1 MSRIEVEIRDYY
13 VSGADRTVGQL
24 DIKDSDEFPMSITY
38 LIADIKN
45 LSIRSGSYTKTFNVP
60 ATKNNNKILKD
71 IWNPNT
77 YVDSVSSYTA
87 AGHKMLSR
95 KPCIIKVDGTPVL
108 RGEIKVKNVITKG
121 RKKEYVL
128 QIIGDNSDWVKQL
141 ENLYLNELTEFDTA
155 SANTDHTFN
164 KATIEASWS
173 GSYSDLETVS
183 SYAYFYPLINYG
195 GWKNSTGVVVEDL
208 RPAVYI
214 KAILDAGFRQA
225 GYTINSTFLNS
236 TDFKKLVLPYHSHG
250 FGLSDSY
257 IDAKKF
263 RAGRT
268 TDHTE
273 EQLNYITPVQYDT
286 HTIIVPFN
294 NDSTS
299 PNFDTGGLYNTTTY
313 KYSANGIDDIS
324 FKGNFEIEHLN
335 DNVDVKTT
343 YVLLLKQ
350 YDGSATSYKTLKY
363 FTLGYGESKAFS
375 YDTGYITTSASHT
388 FELELRS
395 VTEAYL
401 IPAGITVSQAYY
413 YHKYKIKTSSYIENN
428 IDKIPQGGFSVTLKD
443 ILSDKHTVLDI
454 LKGITHLFNLYYRT
468 DTAMKIV
475 YIEPRDTFF
484 DDITSANDWTA
495 KLNKN
500 DYEIKYIDDYKK
512 ELKFGYKKDGADG
525 HLKARDEEHDLDV
538 GDYNYTLSDRF
549 LIGKQEFIN
558 PTFAATYHIMDKH
571 LIYNSASGVYFGY
584 KNERKDKAPL
594 IARMWKNWQVDDSSQ
609 AVTFDWLPRILVK
622 SYGTQL
628 DDDGNNR
635 VWEWEGTSQTN
646 IPTALMSGYASV
658 TQDSLEFT
666 GSSGLF
672 QTYYGKYIKVVEKG
686 VLITA
691 MFKLNIEDFSELN
704 LKKPIYIDK
713 PSDLHGYYVINK
725 IIDYSPAK
733 KGLTKVELVKIENL
747 GTATLDTGQVGSTL
761 PSGIFGEIGDSRGN
775 QHLNNPINF
784 GSGGKFD
791 DADILIGRDYN
802 NTTLVLD
809 NGSGNMA
816 YAGSGSTVLGNGN
829 ISRGSNQTILGNY
842 NTGSTTDI
850 FQIGTG
856 TSDTDRVTAL
866 KIDQDGVIQQY
877 GGVIQAVI
885 NDVVV
890 DVMMEDEDNER
901 LIKVLKSE

>member
-77 YVDSVSSYTA
+77 YVDDVSSYTA

-173 GSYSDLETVS
+173 GNYTDLDS
-183 SYAYFYPLINYG
+183 GYCYFYPVINYG
-195 GWKNSTGVVVEDL
+195 GWQNGSGVVVNDM

-236 TDFKKLVLPYHSHG
+236 TDFKKLVLPYYGHG
-250 FGLSDSY
+250 FG
-257 IDAKKF
+257 IDDTFISNRKF

-273 EQLNYITPVQYDT
+273 IQTNQVLTFPQYNT
-286 HTIIVPFN
+286 HTIIIPLDD
-294 NDSTS
+294 DSTS
-299 PNFDTGGLYNTTTY
+299 PNFDTGTLYDTSTY
-313 KYSANGIDDIS
+313 KYSANDVYDVK
-324 FKGNFEIEHLN
+324 FKGNFELEHTVSFTSLSN
-335 DNVDVKTT
+335 T

-350 YDGSATSYKTLKY
+350 YDGSATSYKTLKS
-363 FTLGYGESKAFS
+363 FTLGYGESKSFS

-395 VTEAYL
+395 VASL
-401 IPAGITVSQAYY
+401 GGSGGFY
-413 YHKYKIKTSSYIENN
+413 YHNYKIKSSSFIENE

-454 LKGITHLFNLYYRT
+454 LKGLTHLFNLYYRT

-484 DDITSANDWTA
+484 DDTTTASDWTA

-525 HLKARDEEHDLDV
+525 HLKARDTEHDLDV
-538 GDYNYTLSDRF
+538 GDYTYNLSDRF
-549 LIGKQEFIN
+549 LIGKQEFKN
-558 PTFAATYHIMDKH
+558 PTFAATYHIMDKKI
-571 LIYNSASGVYFGY
+571 IYASGLGGW
-584 KNERKDKAPL
+584 KIKTKDKAPL
-594 IARMWKNWQVDDSSQ
+594 IARMWRNWNGDDASQ
-609 AVTFDWLPRILVK
+609 PNHYEWIPRILVK

-628 DDDGNNR
+628 DDDGNNKT
-635 VWEWEGTSQTN
+635 WSWEGTSQTN
-646 IPTALMSGYASV
+646 IPTALMSGYSDV
-658 TQDSLEFT
+658 TQDNLEFT
-666 GSSGLF
+666 GTDGLF
-672 QTYYGKYIKVVEKG
+672 QTYYGKWIKVIQKG
-686 VLITA
+686 VLCTA
-691 MFKLNIEDFSELN
+691 MFKLQLQDLSELN

-747 GTATLDTGQVGSTL
+747 GTATLDATQVGTTR
-761 PSGIFGEIGDSRGN
+761 PFKGFGEIDDSRGN

-791 DADILIGRDYN
+791 DADILIGRDYSN
-802 NTTLVLD
+802 PTLVID
-809 NGSGNMA
+809 NGSSNMA
-816 YAGSGSTVLGNGN
+816 YAGSGSTVIGNGN
-829 ISRGSNQTILGNY
+829 VSRGSNQTILGNY
-842 NTGSTTDI
+842 NTPNTTDI

-866 KIDQDGVIQQY
+866 KIDEDGVIQEY
-877 GGVIQAVI
+877 GGVIQAIVG
-885 NDVVV
+885 DVVV

-901 LIKVLKSE
+901 YIKVLKSE

>member
-24 DIKDSDEFPMSITY
+24 DSKDSDEFPMSITY

-77 YVDSVSSYTA
+77 YVDDVSSYTA

-173 GSYSDLETVS
+173 GNYTDLDS
-183 SYAYFYPLINYG
+183 GYCYFYPVINYG
-195 GWKNSTGVVVEDL
+195 GWQNGSGVVVNDM

-236 TDFKKLVLPYHSHG
+236 TDFKKLVLPYYGHG
-250 FGLSDSY
+250 FG
-257 IDAKKF
+257 IDDTFISNRKF

-273 EQLNYITPVQYDT
+273 IQTNQVLTFPQYNT
-286 HTIIVPFN
+286 HTIIIPLDD
-294 NDSTS
+294 DSTS
-299 PNFDTGGLYNTTTY
+299 PNFDTGTLYDTSTY
-313 KYSANGIDDIS
+313 KYSANDVYDVK
-324 FKGNFEIEHLN
+324 FKGNFELEHTVSFTSLSN
-335 DNVDVKTT
+335 T

-350 YDGSATSYKTLKY
+350 YDGSATSYKTLKS
-363 FTLGYGESKAFS
+363 FTLGYGESKSFS

-395 VTEAYL
+395 VASL
-401 IPAGITVSQAYY
+401 GGSGGFY
-413 YHKYKIKTSSYIENN
+413 YHNYKIKSSSFIENE

-454 LKGITHLFNLYYRT
+454 LKGLTHLFNLYYRT

-484 DDITSANDWTA
+484 DDTTTASDWTA

-525 HLKARDEEHDLDV
+525 HLKARDTEHDLDV
-538 GDYNYTLSDRF
+538 GDYTYNLSDRF
-549 LIGKQEFIN
+549 LIGKQEFKN
-558 PTFAATYHIMDKH
+558 PTFAATYHIMDKKI
-571 LIYNSASGVYFGY
+571 IYASGLGGW
-584 KNERKDKAPL
+584 KIKTKDKAPL
-594 IARMWKNWQVDDSSQ
+594 IARMWRNWNGDDASQ
-609 AVTFDWLPRILVK
+609 PNHYEWIPRILVK

-628 DDDGNNR
+628 DDDGNNKT
-635 VWEWEGTSQTN
+635 WSWEGTSQTN
-646 IPTALMSGYASV
+646 IPTALMSGYSDV
-658 TQDSLEFT
+658 TQDNLEFT
-666 GSSGLF
+666 GTDGLF
-672 QTYYGKYIKVVEKG
+672 QTYYGKWIKVIQKG
-686 VLITA
+686 VLCTA
-691 MFKLNIEDFSELN
+691 MFKLQLQDLSELN

-747 GTATLDTGQVGSTL
+747 GTATLDATQVGTTR
-761 PSGIFGEIGDSRGN
+761 PFKGFGEIDDSRGN

-791 DADILIGRDYN
+791 DADILIGRDYSN
-802 NTTLVLD
+802 PTLVID
-809 NGSGNMA
+809 NGSSNMA
-816 YAGSGSTVLGNGN
+816 YAGSGSTVIGNGN
-829 ISRGSNQTILGNY
+829 VSRGSNQTILGNY
-842 NTGSTTDI
+842 NTPNTTDI

-866 KIDQDGVIQQY
+866 KIDEDGVIQEY
-877 GGVIQAVI
+877 GGVIQAIVG
-885 NDVVV
+885 DVVV

-901 LIKVLKSE
+901 YIKVLKSE

>member
-13 VSGADRTVGQL
+13 VSGAERTVGQL

-77 YVDSVSSYTA
+77 YVDDVSSYTA
-87 AGHKMLSR
+87 AGHRMLSR

-108 RGEIKVKNVITKG
+108 RGEVKVKNVITKG
-121 RKKEYVL
+121 KKKEYVL

-141 ENLYLNELTEFDTA
+141 ETLYLNQLTKFDSA
-155 SANTDHTFN
+155 NANTDHTFN

-173 GSYSDLETVS
+173 GSYSDLKTVS
-183 SYAYFYPLINYG
+183 SYAYFYPVINYG
-195 GWKNSTGVVVEDL
+195 GWQNGSGVVVNDM

-214 KAILDAGFRQA
+214 KAILDAGFQEA

-236 TDFKKLVLPYHSHG
+236 TDFKKLVLPYYGHG
-250 FGLSDSY
+250 FG
-257 IDAKKF
+257 IDDTFISNRKF

-268 TDHTE
+268 TDQQIHDINTYTTE
-273 EQLNYITPVQYDT
+273 KQYDT
-286 HTIIVPFN
+286 HTIIVPLN
-294 NDSTS
+294 DDSTS
-299 PNFDTGGLYNTTTY
+299 PNFDTGTLYNTSTY
-313 KYSANGIDDIS
+313 KYSANDVYDVK
-324 FKGNFEIEHLN
+324 FKGSLEIENLN
-335 DNVDVKTT
+335 DTRASHFEL
-343 YVLLLKQ
+343 YLKQ
-350 YDGSATSYKTLKY
+350 YDGSSTSYKKIAD
-363 FTLGYGESKAFS
+363 FNLGILESKTFS
-375 YDTGYITTSASHT
+375 YDTGYITTSSSHT
-388 FELELRS
+388 FELELRTTTTLYTKT
-395 VTEAYL
+395 VTGFLTYDYKYL
-401 IPAGITVSQAYY
+401 HSYY
-413 YHKYKIKTSSYIENN
+413 VKASSYIENE
-428 IDKIPQGGFSVTLKD
+428 IDKNPQQNYSVTLKD

-454 LKGITHLFNLYYRT
+454 LKGLTHLFNLYYRT

-484 DDITSANDWTA
+484 DDTTTANDWTD

-525 HLKARDEEHDLDV
+525 HLKARDTEHDLDV
-538 GDYNYTLSDRF
+538 GDYKYNLSDRF
-549 LIGKQEFIN
+549 MIGKQEFIN
-558 PTFAATYHIMDKH
+558 PTFAATYHIMDKKI
-571 LIYNSASGVYFGY
+571 IYASGLGGW
-584 KNERKDKAPL
+584 KTKTKDKAPL
-594 IARMWKNWQVDDSSQ
+594 IARMWRNWNGDDASQ
-609 AVTFDWLPRILVK
+609 PNHYEWIPRILVK

-635 VWEWEGTSQTN
+635 VWSWEGTSQTN
-646 IPTALMSGYASV
+646 IPTALMSGYSDV
-658 TQDSLEFT
+658 TQDNLEFT
-666 GSSGLF
+666 GTDGLF
-672 QTYYGKYIKVVEKG
+672 QTHYGKWIKVIEKG
-686 VLITA
+686 VLVTA
-691 MFKLNIEDFSELN
+691 MFKLQLQDLSELN
-704 LKKPIYIDK
+704 LKQPIYIDK

-725 IIDYSPAK
+725 IVDYSPAK

-747 GTATLDTGQVGSTL
+747 GTATLDATQIGTVR
-761 PSGIFGEIGDSRGN
+761 PSKGFGEIDDSRGN

-791 DADILIGRDYN
+791 DEDILIGRDYSN
-802 NTTLVLD
+802 PTLVID

-816 YAGSGSTVLGNGN
+816 YAGSGSVVIGSGNV
-829 ISRGSNQTILGNY
+829 SRGANQTILGNY
-842 NTGSTTDI
+842 NTPNTTDI
-850 FQIGTG
+850 FQLGTG
-856 TSDTDRVTAL
+856 TSDTDRVTSL
-866 KIDQDGVIQQY
+866 KIDKDGVIQEY

-885 NDVVV
+885 NDVVM

>member
-13 VSGADRTVGQL
+13 VSGAERTVGQL

-77 YVDSVSSYTA
+77 YVDDVSSYNA
-87 AGHKMLSR
+87 AGHRMLSR

-108 RGEIKVKNVITKG
+108 RGEVKVKNVITKG
-121 RKKEYVL
+121 KKKEYVL

-141 ENLYLNELTEFDTA
+141 ETLYLNQLTKFDSA
-155 SANTDHTFN
+155 NANTDHTFN

-173 GSYSDLETVS
+173 GSYSDLKTVS
-183 SYAYFYPLINYG
+183 SYAYFYPVINYG
-195 GWKNSTGVVVEDL
+195 GWQNGSGVVVNDM

-214 KAILDAGFRQA
+214 KAILDAGFQEA

-236 TDFKKLVLPYHSHG
+236 TDFKKLVLPYYGHG
-250 FGLSDSY
+250 FG
-257 IDAKKF
+257 IDDTFISNRKF

-268 TDHTE
+268 TDQQIHDINTYTTE
-273 EQLNYITPVQYDT
+273 KQYDT
-286 HTIIVPFN
+286 HTIIVPLN
-294 NDSTS
+294 DDSTS
-299 PNFDTGGLYNTTTY
+299 PNFDTGTLYNTSTY
-313 KYSANGIDDIS
+313 KYSANDVYDVK
-324 FKGNFEIEHLN
+324 FKGSLEIENLN
-335 DNVDVKTT
+335 DTRASHFEL
-343 YVLLLKQ
+343 YLKQ
-350 YDGSATSYKTLKY
+350 YDGSSTSYKKIAD
-363 FTLGYGESKAFS
+363 FNLGILESKTFS
-375 YDTGYITTSASHT
+375 YDTGYITTSSSHT
-388 FELELRS
+388 FELELRTTTTLYTKT
-395 VTEAYL
+395 VTGFLTYDYKYL
-401 IPAGITVSQAYY
+401 HSYY
-413 YHKYKIKTSSYIENN
+413 VKASSYIENE
-428 IDKIPQGGFSVTLKD
+428 IDKNPQQNYSVTLKD

-454 LKGITHLFNLYYRT
+454 LKGLTHLFNLYYRT

-484 DDITSANDWTA
+484 DDTTTANDWTD

-525 HLKARDEEHDLDV
+525 HLKARDTEHDLDV
-538 GDYNYTLSDRF
+538 GDYKYNLSDRF
-549 LIGKQEFIN
+549 MIGKQEFIN
-558 PTFAATYHIMDKH
+558 PTFAATYHIMDKKI
-571 LIYNSASGVYFGY
+571 IYASGLGGW
-584 KNERKDKAPL
+584 KTKTKDKAPL
-594 IARMWKNWQVDDSSQ
+594 IARMWRNWNGDDASQ
-609 AVTFDWLPRILVK
+609 PNHYEWIPRILVK

-635 VWEWEGTSQTN
+635 VWSWEGTSQTN
-646 IPTALMSGYASV
+646 IPTALMSGYSDV
-658 TQDSLEFT
+658 TQDNLEFT
-666 GSSGLF
+666 GTDGLF
-672 QTYYGKYIKVVEKG
+672 QTHYGKWIKVIEKG
-686 VLITA
+686 VLVTA
-691 MFKLNIEDFSELN
+691 MFKLQLQDLSELN
-704 LKKPIYIDK
+704 LKQPIYIDK

-725 IIDYSPAK
+725 IVDYSPAK

-747 GTATLDTGQVGSTL
+747 GTATLDATQIGTVR
-761 PSGIFGEIGDSRGN
+761 PSKGFGEIDDSRGN

-791 DADILIGRDYN
+791 DEDILIGRDYSN
-802 NTTLVLD
+802 PTLVID

-816 YAGSGSTVLGNGN
+816 YAGSGSVVIGSGNV
-829 ISRGSNQTILGNY
+829 SRGANQTILGNY
-842 NTGSTTDI
+842 NTPNTTDI
-850 FQIGTG
+850 FQLGTG
-856 TSDTDRVTAL
+856 TSDTDRVTSL
-866 KIDQDGVIQQY
+866 KIDKDGVIQEY

-885 NDVVV
+885 NDVVM

>member
-13 VSGADRTVGQL
+13 VSGDERTVGEL

-77 YVDSVSSYTA
+77 YVDDVSSYNA
-87 AGHKMLSR
+87 AGHRMLSR

-108 RGEIKVKNVITKG
+108 RGEVKVKNVITKG
-121 RKKEYVL
+121 KKKEYVL

-141 ENLYLNELTEFDTA
+141 ETLYLNQLTKLDSA
-155 SANTDHTFN
+155 NANTDHTFN

-173 GSYSDLETVS
+173 GSYSDLKTVS
-183 SYAYFYPLINYG
+183 SYAYFYPVINYG
-195 GWKNSTGVVVEDL
+195 GWQNGSGVVVNDM

-214 KAILDAGFRQA
+214 KAILDAGFQEA

-236 TDFKKLVLPYHSHG
+236 TDFKKLVLPYYGHG
-250 FGLSDSY
+250 FG
-257 IDAKKF
+257 IDDTFISNRKF

-273 EQLNYITPVQYDT
+273 IQTNQVLTFPQYNT
-286 HTIIVPFN
+286 HTIIIPLDD
-294 NDSTS
+294 DSTS
-299 PNFDTGGLYNTTTY
+299 PNFDTGTLYNTSTY
-313 KYSANGIDDIS
+313 KYSANGVYDVK
-324 FKGNFEIEHLN
+324 FKGNFELEHTVSFTSLSN
-335 DNVDVKTT
+335 T

-350 YDGSATSYKTLKY
+350 YDGSATSYKTLKS
-363 FTLGYGESKAFS
+363 FTLGYGESKSFS
-375 YDTGYITTSASHT
+375 YDTGYITVSASHT

-395 VTEAYL
+395 VASL
-401 IPAGITVSQAYY
+401 GGSGGFY
-413 YHKYKIKTSSYIENN
+413 YHNYKIKSSTFIENE
-428 IDKIPQGGFSVTLKD
+428 IDKTPQGGFSITLKD

-454 LKGITHLFNLYYRT
+454 LKGLTHLFNLYYRT

-484 DDITSANDWTA
+484 DDTTTASDWTA

-525 HLKARDEEHDLDV
+525 HLKARDTEHDLDV
-538 GDYNYTLSDRF
+538 GDYKYNLSDRF
-549 LIGKQEFIN
+549 MIGKQDFIN
-558 PTFAATYHIMDKH
+558 PTFAATYHIMDKKI
-571 LIYNSASGVYFGY
+571 IYASGLGGW
-584 KNERKDKAPL
+584 KTKTKDKAPL
-594 IARMWKNWQVDDSSQ
+594 IPRMRRNWNGDDASQ
-609 AVTFDWLPRILVK
+609 PNHYEWMPRILVK
-622 SYGTQL
+622 SYGTQA

-635 VWEWEGTSQTN
+635 VWSWEGTSQTN
-646 IPTALMSGYASV
+646 IPTALMSGYADV
-658 TQDSLEFT
+658 TQDNLEFT
-666 GSSGLF
+666 GTDGLF
-672 QTYYGKYIKVVEKG
+672 QTYYGKWIKVIEKG
-686 VLITA
+686 VLVTA
-691 MFKLNIEDFSELN
+691 MFKLQLQDLSELN
-704 LKKPIYIDK
+704 LKQPIYIDK

-747 GTATLDTGQVGSTL
+747 GTATLDATQIGTVR
-761 PSGIFGEIGDSRGN
+761 PSKGFGEIDDSRGN
-775 QHLNNPINF
+775 HHLNNPINF

-791 DADILIGRDYN
+791 DEDILIGRDYSN
-802 NTTLVLD
+802 PTLVID

-816 YAGSGSTVLGNGN
+816 YAGSGSVVIGSGNV
-829 ISRGSNQTILGNY
+829 SRGANQTILGNY
-842 NTGSTTDI
+842 NTPNTTDI
-850 FQIGTG
+850 FQLGTG
-856 TSDTDRVTAL
+856 TSDTDRVTSL
-866 KIDQDGVIQQY
+866 KIDKDGVIQEY

-885 NDVVV
+885 NDVVM

>member
-77 YVDSVSSYTA
+77 YVDDVSSYTA

-121 RKKEYVL
+121 KKKEYVL

-173 GSYSDLETVS
+173 GSYTDLDS
-183 SYAYFYPLINYG
+183 GYCYFYPVINYG
-195 GWKNSTGVVVEDL
+195 GWQNGSGVVVNDM

-236 TDFKKLVLPYHSHG
+236 TDFKKLVLPYYGHG
-250 FGLSDSY
+250 FG
-257 IDAKKF
+257 IDDTFINNRKF

-273 EQLNYITPVQYDT
+273 NDLNTFTSQKQYDLK
-286 HTIIVPFN
+286 ILAVPLN
-294 NDSTS
+294 DDSTS
-299 PNFDTGGLYNTTTY
+299 PNFDTGTLYNTSTY
-313 KYSANGIDDIS
+313 KYSANGVYDVK
-324 FKGNFEIEHLN
+324 FKGNFEIDHLN
-335 DNVDVKTT
+335 NNQKVSTT
-343 YVLLLKQ
+343 FVLLLKQ
-350 YDGSATSYKTLKY
+350 YDGSATSYKTLKS
-363 FTLGYGESKAFS
+363 FTLGYGESKSFS
-375 YDTGYITTSASHT
+375 FDSGYITTSASHT

-395 VTEAYL
+395 TTELYSLVTTGLATYDFKYL
-401 IPAGITVSQAYY
+401 HHYT
-413 YHKYKIKTSSYIENN
+413 IKSSSYIENE
-428 IDKIPQGGFSVTLKD
+428 IDKTPQGGFSVTLKD

-454 LKGITHLFNLYYRT
+454 LKGLTHLFNLYYRT

-484 DDITSANDWTA
+484 DDTTTANDWTG

-525 HLKARDEEHDLDV
+525 HLKARDTEHDLDV
-538 GDYNYTLSDRF
+538 GDYKYNLSDRF
-549 LIGKQEFIN
+549 MIGKQDFIN
-558 PTFAATYHIMDKH
+558 PTFAATYHIMDKKI
-571 LIYNSASGVYFGY
+571 IYASGLGGW
-584 KNERKDKAPL
+584 KAKTKDKAPL
-594 IARMWKNWQVDDSSQ
+594 IPRMWRNWNGDDASQ
-609 AVTFDWLPRILVK
+609 PNHYEWIPRILVK
-622 SYGTQL
+622 SYGTQA
-628 DDDGNNR
+628 DDDGNNKT
-635 VWEWEGTSQTN
+635 WSWEGTSQTN
-646 IPTALMSGYASV
+646 IPTALMSGYADV
-658 TQDSLEFT
+658 TQDNLEFT
-666 GSSGLF
+666 GTDGLF
-672 QTYYGKYIKVVEKG
+672 QTYYGKWIKVIEKG
-686 VLITA
+686 ILVTA
-691 MFKLNIEDFSELN
+691 MFKLQLQDLSELN

-747 GTATLDTGQVGSTL
+747 GTATLDATQIGTVR
-761 PSGIFGEIGDSRGN
+761 PSKGFGEIDDSRGN
-775 QHLNNPINF
+775 HHLNNPINF

-791 DADILIGRDYN
+791 DEDILIGRDYSN
-802 NTTLVLD
+802 PTLVID

-816 YAGSGSTVLGNGN
+816 YAGSGSVVIGSGNV
-829 ISRGSNQTILGNY
+829 SRGSNQTILGNY
-842 NTGSTTDI
+842 NTPNTTDI
-850 FQIGTG
+850 FQLGTG

-866 KIDQDGVIQQY
+866 KIDEDGVIQEY